1 MLRYRNSSDSPT
13 RRELLESARRRLP
26 LALAS
31 LTFMACSAAATA
43 GYAWL
48 AGPLL
53 ASLEGSRVS
62 VPSPSAITQTEIFPS
77 LSWAEIV
84 AALVFLGLFRAL
96 SETARAHLAS
106 RLQLGVVR
114 EIRGKVL
121 DHVLRLEP
129 LTLLR
134 WPPGELASRV
144 QVEVHGLRTLLHVG
158 FAQGIRSI
166 LVATA
171 LAIVAL
177 RVDTALAIPGLVV
190 LPLAVA
196 VIAVGARPARRLQR
210 ELLGAESTLV
220 ADSSEAIEGAAVL
233 RAYGATAARAMQID
247 RAAADSERGGVKAET
262 WATVASPLVELA
274 GALGIAAV
282 FALAWATRSS
292 LDLAS
297 AGTVLVALILM
308 YRPLHGLAQSIFGWS
323 SGLASLDRLDELLR
337 LPSRADAANP
347 VREMPGESLEL
358 QGLSFYYADQPVLR
372 GVVARFA
379 AGELVAIT
387 GPSGAGKSTLLAV
400 LAGIL
405 APTEGAVAIEGVPVS
420 SESRMAMAA
429 WMPQSPTLFHD
440 TIVAN
445 ITLGDADPHRGR
457 ALGAAKRAGLD
468 PFVTTRPNGYDG
480 LVLEGGSDLS
490 AGERQRIT
498 LARALY
504 REAPIL
510 LLDEPT
516 SALDAKQEANV
527 LEVCRE
533 LADRGRIVIV
543 ATHRDDFLRHAD
555 RVLKLQNG
563 MVIEWDER
571 ATNRVLH

>member
-1 MLRYRNSSDSPT
+1 
-13 RRELLESARRRLP
+13 RRLP
-26 LALAS
+26 LVVGS
-31 LTFMACSAAATA
+31 LIFMAVSAAATA

-53 ASLEGSRVS
+53 GSLEGDRLS
-62 VPSPSAITQTEIFPS
+62 VASQTAIEQTKIPPS
-77 LSWAEIV
+77 LSWTEIV
-84 AALVFLGLFRAL
+84 IALVFLGLFRAL
-96 SETARAHLAS
+96 SEMARAHFSS
-106 RLQLGVVR
+106 RLQLSIVR

-121 DHVLRLEP
+121 EHVLRLEP
-129 LTLLR
+129 RALLR

-144 QVEVHGLRTLLHVG
+144 HVEVHGIRTLLHLG

-196 VIAVGARPARRLQR
+196 AIAVGARPARKLQR
-210 ELLGAESTLV
+210 ELLGAESTVV
-220 ADSSEAIEGAAVL
+220 ADSSEAIDGAAVL
-233 RAYGATAARAMQID
+233 RAYGAMTARAAQID
-247 RAAADSERGGVKAET
+247 RAAAESERRGVRAET
-262 WATVASPLVELA
+262 WGTVASPLVELA
-274 GALGIAAV
+274 AALGIAAA
-282 FALAWATRSS
+282 FALAWATRSN

-297 AGTVLVALILM
+297 AGTVFVALILM

-337 LPSRADAANP
+337 LPTQDTAGG
-347 VREMPGESLEL
+347 VVHQTGVQTLEL
-358 QGLSFYYADQPVLR
+358 QRLSFGYGDRPVLNAAE
-372 GVVARFA
+372 VRFK

-400 LAGIL
+400 VAGIL
-405 APTEGAVAIEGVPVS
+405 DPTEGTITVDGAPVTTD
-420 SESRMAMAA
+420 SRTTMTA
-429 WMPQSPTLFHD
+429 WMPQAPTLFHD

-445 ITLGDADPHRGR
+445 ITLGDTHPHRGR
-457 ALGAAKRAGLD
+457 ALEAAKRAGLD
-468 PFVTTRPNGYDG
+468 SFVMARPNGYDG
-480 LVLEGGSDLS
+480 ILLEGGGDLS
-490 AGERQRIT
+490 AGERQRVT
-498 LARALY
+498 FARALY

-516 SALDAKQEANV
+516 SALDGEQEANV
-527 LEVCRE
+527 LRVCRE
-533 LADRGRIVIV
+533 QADLGCIVIV

-555 RVLKLQNG
+555 RVLKLQNA
-563 MVIEWDER
+563 MVIEWDEQ
-571 ATNRVLH
+571 ASNRTLH